1 VNPSLIRQTLENPS
15 FHRVRI
21 LWIKTGHRNNQQ
33 KKHYRKRMGKK
44 NPKNNFCYQIDDEL
58 LKNTYRPKE
67 KKHKKSELLRNPNC
81 KP

>member
-1 VNPSLIRQTLENPS
+1 VNPSLIRQTSENPS
-15 FHRVRI
+15 LHRVRI

-44 NPKNNFCYQIDDEL
+44 TPKKPQRTISATIDDEL

-67 KKHKKSELLRNPNC
+67 KKAQKE
-81 KP
+81 